1 MNKRFLRDG
10 WSACFSICL
19 QYGDSLPKKDGPSYL
34 LLLLPFLY
42 KVIILPGCEL
52 HSSPLTWL
60 SSPSV
65 CWPTSLWLN
74 EHAVWS
80 DLSRCDVKPRA
91 EYATVFD
98 ISVLMP
104 AGGPTP
110 PPPLPLLSQET
121 TGTQAPVAGVA
132 LRGPLSGDMVA
143 SCQRC
148 AHTSSLVKLHTV
160 TASPQQKQEGSPEIT
175 TRIERS
181 ITHHACK
188 MLNVFIRLVRGNLRG
203 CECALSCVALVFWG
217 WLSPKPRACIGM
229 SQKRK
234 CIHFYFYT
242 LPKGMLM

>member
-1 MNKRFLRDG
+1 MFFYYD
-10 WSACFSICL
+10 ICL
-19 QYGDSLPKKDGPSYL
+19 QYGDSLPKKDGPSFP
-34 LLLLPFLY
+34 LLLLPILY
-42 KVIILPGCEL
+42 KMIIILPGCEL

-60 SSPSV
+60 PLLLFVGLHHFDSMNTLCDQICLGVMSSRVQNMQLCLKLACLCLPEDPV
-65 CWPTSLWLN
+65 
-74 EHAVWS
+74 
-80 DLSRCDVKPRA
+80 
-91 EYATVFD
+91 
-98 ISVLMP
+98 
-104 AGGPTP
+104 PTP
-110 PPPLPLLSQET
+110 PLSQEA
-121 TGTQAPVAGVA
+121 TGTQAPLAGVA

-148 AHTSSLVKLHTV
+148 THTSSLVKLHTV

-175 TRIERS
+175 TRIEHS

-188 MLNVFIRLVRGNLRG
+188 MLNVFIRLVRGNLHG

-217 WLSPKPRACIGM
+217 WLSPKPRARIGM